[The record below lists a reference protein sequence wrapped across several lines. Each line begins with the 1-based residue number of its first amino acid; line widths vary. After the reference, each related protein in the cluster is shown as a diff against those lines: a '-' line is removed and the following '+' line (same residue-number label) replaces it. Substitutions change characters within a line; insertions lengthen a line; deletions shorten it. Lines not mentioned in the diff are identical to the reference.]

1 MSTAPGEDRRRAI
14 LARAREI
21 GHVDVGEI
29 SQLLAVAAE
38 TVRRDLRQLEA
49 QGLVR
54 RTHGGAYPVE
64 SGGFEST
71 MRIRSESRVAEKRR
85 IAAATVQL
93 LDNAESIYL
102 DEGYTPQLI
111 AEDLVRLDRTLTVVT
126 SSVGS
131 AGLLARGSQH
141 RVILLGGRVRSNTVA
156 TVDHWAVNMLGGL
169 HVDVAILGA
178 NGISCENGLTTPDPA
193 VAAVKETAV
202 RVSRRRIFVG
212 VHTKFGVTSFCR
224 FAEVGDFEVIVT
236 ETALPARE
244 GHRYQALGPHVLR
257 V

>member
-111 AEDLVRLDRTLTVVT
+111 AGSTARSPWSRPR
-126 SSVGS
+126 SVPPDCS
-131 AGLLARGSQH
+131 PAGHSTG
-141 RVILLGGRVRSNTVA
+141 
-156 TVDHWAVNMLGGL
+156 
-169 HVDVAILGA
+169 
-178 NGISCENGLTTPDPA
+178 
-193 VAAVKETAV
+193 
-202 RVSRRRIFVG
+202 
-212 VHTKFGVTSFCR
+212 
-224 FAEVGDFEVIVT
+224 
-236 ETALPARE
+236 
-244 GHRYQALGPHVLR
+244 
-257 V
+257 